1 MISLILIF
9 EMLTSHKYAIAY
21 IDFYFFVFLLIE
33 IIRYLGSK
41 CELRSV
47 NKVLANYVNWC
58 SCKVQISFQMNIT
71 KGLKLLCE
79 VNI

>member
-1 MISLILIF
+1 MPLLILI
-9 EMLTSHKYAIAY
+9 SI
-21 IDFYFFVFLLIE
+21 FVFLLIE

-41 CELRSV
+41 RELRSV

-58 SCKVQISFQMNIT
+58 SAKFKFLFLDEYN